1 MRRRPLM
8 KSRFSFPTG
17 FEGAGYGQQN
27 SRMRIAI
34 SGSHS
39 LGKSTIV
46 NEWVAK
52 NPAFHREEEPYRALG
67 LYGPYEI
74 LFRDASTK
82 LHNGIQMY
90 YNISRIH
97 RYAEYTDDVIF
108 DRAPVD
114 YIAYSQYT
122 ANHCSTDIDEAFV
135 ESMVPAVRES
145 LDHLDILAFVPK
157 SDLWPV
163 EMEADGI
170 RPVDHAY
177 RDEVDAIFKQ
187 IYREGRFQVL
197 PERNGPLLVELWG
210 PGEQRLDQL
219 QAAIDEVKTAKG
231 EGLLDA

>member
-1 MRRRPLM
+1 
-8 KSRFSFPTG
+8 
-17 FEGAGYGQQN
+17 
-27 SRMRIAI
+27 MRIAI

-39 LGKSTIV
+39 LGKSTVV
-46 NEWVAK
+46 NEWVAN
-52 NPAFHREEEPYRALG
+52 NPAFRREEEPYRALG

-97 RYAEYTDDVIF
+97 RYGEFTDDVIF

-122 ANHCSTDIDEAFV
+122 ANRGSTDIDAAFV

-157 SDLWPV
+157 SDAWPV

-210 PGEQRLDQL
+210 PREQRLDQL
-219 QAAIDEVKTAKG
+219 QAAIEEVKSSKAG
-231 EGLLDA
+231 AR

>member
-1 MRRRPLM
+1 M
-8 KSRFSFPTG
+8 
-17 FEGAGYGQQN
+17 
-27 SRMRIAI
+27 
-34 SGSHS
+34 
-39 LGKSTIV
+39 GKSTVV
-46 NEWVAK
+46 NEWVGK
-52 NPAFHREEEPYRALG
+52 NPHFVREEEPYRALG

-82 LHNGIQMY
+82 LQNGIQMY

-97 RYAEYTDDVIF
+97 RYGKFTDDVIF

-122 ANHCSTDIDEAFV
+122 ANQGSTDIDAAFV

-157 SDLWPV
+157 SDAWPV
-163 EMEADGI
+163 EMETDGI

-197 PERNGPLLVELWG
+197 PEKNGPLLVELWG
-210 PGEQRLDQL
+210 PREQRLDQL
-219 QAAIDEVKTAKG
+219 QAAIDEVKSAKVAAQPESSG
-231 EGLLDA
+231 INHRGHREHRG

>member
-1 MRRRPLM
+1 
-8 KSRFSFPTG
+8 
-17 FEGAGYGQQN
+17 
-27 SRMRIAI
+27 MRIAI

-39 LGKSTIV
+39 LGKSTVV
-46 NEWVAK
+46 NDWVARH
-52 NPAFHREEEPYRALG
+52 PRFRREEEPYRALG
-67 LYGPYEI
+67 LHGPYEI
-74 LFRDASTK
+74 LFRDASTR

-97 RYAEYTDDVIF
+97 RYGDSAEDVIF

-122 ANHCSTDIDEAFV
+122 ANQGRTDIDPAFV

-157 SDLWPV
+157 SDAWPV
-163 EMEADGI
+163 AMEADGI
-170 RPVDHAY
+170 RPVDHGY

-197 PERNGPLLVELWG
+197 PEKRGPRLIELWG
-210 PGEQRLDQL
+210 PSEQRLNQL
-219 QAAIDEVKTAKG
+219 QQAMDEVKSLK
-231 EGLLDA
+231 